1 MKYFYIERIIN
12 QKIQFVNKE
21 YKDSKKYWK
30 IKENDSLEKI
40 KIIENNLNDTLIEYK
55 NIEKKLNF
63 QKKNNTSIEELKNL
77 LNEKEKDINLIL
89 QEKNKNIE
97 KYRKQILELQ
107 NKNQILEVKSNN
119 KSNNNFILDTQKKI
133 EETFSQ
139 IKTKLK
145 ETGEEEK
152 YINIFLKEIN
162 SLIENENEE
171 KKPNFIPHNDNITPT
186 KKKKNIYKSQSKTSL
201 FPKFF
206 EDSLINKENEID
218 NFNIYSTIP
227 LSPRNNTN
235 NYLLSP
241 RSNKLEFNTI
251 KQEKMS
257 NKELIQKISYLY
269 IPCDCFIQLVDENV
283 QIEFNPLKDYDKKI
297 ENLNFNKAIIQL
309 NKSNKTLE
317 ITQIQKEPLEIN
329 INLLEKTVVIGSM
342 KKILNVIQL
351 YKNNYKSNI
360 QLILSDKNLSEQIPN
375 DDIIK
380 CVYNKY
386 YLFSVILSIKKKLN
400 LIFLTYKTFKNWLNG
415 MAFIIKNKNQ
425 LLSIYK

>member
-1 MKYFYIERIIN
+1 MKRYG
-12 QKIQFVNKE
+12 
-21 YKDSKKYWK
+21 
-30 IKENDSLEKI
+30 
-40 KIIENNLNDTLIEYK
+40 
-55 NIEKKLNF
+55 
-63 QKKNNTSIEELKNL
+63 
-77 LNEKEKDINLIL
+77 
-89 QEKNKNIE
+89 EKN
-97 KYRKQILELQ
+97 
-107 NKNQILEVKSNN
+107 
-119 KSNNNFILDTQKKI
+119 
-133 EETFSQ
+133 
-139 IKTKLK
+139 
-145 ETGEEEK
+145 
-152 YINIFLKEIN
+152 
-162 SLIENENEE
+162 
-171 KKPNFIPHNDNITPT
+171 PNYIPHNDNITPT

-227 LSPRNNTN
+227 LSPRNNAN

-317 ITQIQKEPLEIN
+317 ITQIQKEPIEIN
-329 INLLEKTVVIGSM
+329 INLLEKTVVIGCM
-342 KKILNVIQL
+342 KKVLNVIQL

-415 MAFIIKNKNQ
+415 MALIIKNKYQ

>member
-1 MKYFYIERIIN
+1 
-12 QKIQFVNKE
+12 
-21 YKDSKKYWK
+21 
-30 IKENDSLEKI
+30 
-40 KIIENNLNDTLIEYK
+40 
-55 NIEKKLNF
+55 
-63 QKKNNTSIEELKNL
+63 
-77 LNEKEKDINLIL
+77 
-89 QEKNKNIE
+89 
-97 KYRKQILELQ
+97 
-107 NKNQILEVKSNN
+107 
-119 KSNNNFILDTQKKI
+119 
-133 EETFSQ
+133 
-139 IKTKLK
+139 
-145 ETGEEEK
+145 
-152 YINIFLKEIN
+152 
-162 SLIENENEE
+162 
-171 KKPNFIPHNDNITPT
+171 
-186 KKKKNIYKSQSKTSL
+186 
-201 FPKFF
+201 
-206 EDSLINKENEID
+206 
-218 NFNIYSTIP
+218 
-227 LSPRNNTN
+227 
-235 NYLLSP
+235 
-241 RSNKLEFNTI
+241 
-251 KQEKMS
+251 MS

-360 QLILSDKNLSEQIPN
+360 QLILSDKNLSDQIPN